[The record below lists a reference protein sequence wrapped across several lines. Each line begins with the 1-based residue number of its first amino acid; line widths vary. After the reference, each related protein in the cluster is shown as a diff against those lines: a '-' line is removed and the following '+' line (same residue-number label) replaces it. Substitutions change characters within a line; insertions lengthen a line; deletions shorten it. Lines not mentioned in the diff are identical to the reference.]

1 MWGCVYVSIVPLDS
15 TDLLVY
21 LTSRLILFYC
31 SNSFV
36 SFNITV
42 CTSLLLILLEFF
54 PMDFNI
60 NFLDADWD
68 WIIFLYSFSKDW
80 HLHIINSSHPGKIL
94 LDFILC
100 RTKMLKNTLMGPE
113 GQALMRGNFKSTLQH
128 SRR

>member
-60 NFLDADWD
+60 NFLDAD
-68 WIIFLYSFSKDW
+68 
-80 HLHIINSSHPGKIL
+80 
-94 LDFILC
+94 
-100 RTKMLKNTLMGPE
+100 
-113 GQALMRGNFKSTLQH
+113 
-128 SRR
+128 